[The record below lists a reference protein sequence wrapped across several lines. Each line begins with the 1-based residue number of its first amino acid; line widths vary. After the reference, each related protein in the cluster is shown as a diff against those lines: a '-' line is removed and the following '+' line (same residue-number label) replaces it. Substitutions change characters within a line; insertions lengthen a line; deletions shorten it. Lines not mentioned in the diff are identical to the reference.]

1 MGVRRKQ
8 SSAVRR
14 GGMAVG
20 GGFMAVLV
28 ALACAVVLMLSGIIP
43 VFGRSNT
50 VDRTQTPVLQRIAKL
65 NQFKAATGTF
75 QVVVDIE
82 NDVEGLPSIIAG
94 ERTLLVA
101 AGDVEAEVD
110 FSGLKEDAIAIDEA
124 NNSVV
129 VTVPPPTLT
138 TARIDNSKTRV
149 YSRERGLLNRLEDF
163 VSDQPVDDQAIYV
176 QAEDEMEAA
185 AAASDLQGVAR
196 ENTEDMLV
204 AMLGSLGYD
213 DVTVVFRT
221 DTAGEGPNATP
232 AEQTIDLGGAG

>member
-1 MGVRRKQ
+1 
-8 SSAVRR
+8 
-14 GGMAVG
+14 MAVG

-50 VDRTQTPVLQRIAKL
+50 IDRTQTPVLQRIAKL
-65 NQFKAATGTF
+65 NKFKAATGTF
-75 QVVVDIE
+75 QVVVDVE
-82 NDVEGLPSIIAG
+82 NDVEGIPSIIAG

-110 FSGLKEDAIAIDEA
+110 FTGLKDDAIVIDEV
-124 NNSVV
+124 NKSVV
-129 VTVPPPTLT
+129 ITIPPPTLT

-149 YSRERGLLNRLEDF
+149 YSRERGLLNRVEDF
-163 VSDQPVDDQAIYV
+163 VSDQPVDDQPLYV
-176 QAEDEMEAA
+176 EAEDEMEAA
-185 AAASDLQGVAR
+185 AAASDLSGVAR

-213 DVTVVFRT
+213 DVTVVFQT
-221 DTAGEGPNATP
+221 DTAGAGPNASSDVVT
-232 AEQTIDLGGAG
+232 EETIDLGGAG